1 MKIPKFTKF
10 SNFFSKSQ
18 KTTLGDTPIVKTIRQ
33 PLQQT
38 EPSSQFMS
46 MLKAEGMKSQ
56 IEQDNDKKQQALE
69 QRFEK
74 FKNPLGLSLAERLAR
89 LNERYSKL

>member
-1 MKIPKFTKF
+1 
-10 SNFFSKSQ
+10 
-18 KTTLGDTPIVKTIRQ
+18 
-33 PLQQT
+33 
-38 EPSSQFMS
+38 MS